1 MWWVRCSLTAVA
13 SCSLLAHPVL
23 AQQRSS
29 QTTTQV
35 HYVDAGDAGV
45 SVDKHTSAVHLSRPA
60 ENETRFTSAVA
71 DKTPSQKSSDD
82 CTATDT
88 TGLGFLNQFC
98 NAQKGF
104 WQLTEGHKQGG
115 LQLTGHTQIGYHT
128 EGTNGDGIPSSFNDY
143 PNRVQV
149 HQQWLTLQ
157 KATTGNGDFE
167 WGFRMDWFYGTDGPD
182 SQASDNAPGEWDEG
196 WDHGG
201 YYGHA
206 IPQLFA
212 EVAMGDTRIMGG
224 HFFSPL
230 GYESVNSTQ
239 NFFYSHT
246 YSMVKLPFTHTG
258 VLAEHALK
266 ENLTIT
272 AGWINGFNTA
282 FPASGGSMAVLG
294 TSATLRNGTVL
305 NYTFAH
311 GELNPGDVAQS
322 YVHNIIVETQLTDRL
337 QSVFESNLWTDNS
350 DQADAEITLT
360 QYLFWDF
367 NDRIR
372 LGVRSEWMDLGR
384 DVEEFNA
391 VTVGINYRAAE
402 NLILR
407 PELRVDNMHRDIN
420 NGINNGDIF
429 TLSRRDST
437 VFSIDAIWSY

>member
-1 MWWVRCSLTAVA
+1 MWWVRCGLTAVA
-13 SCSLLAHPVL
+13 SCSLLAHPML
-23 AQQRSS
+23 AQQRL
-29 QTTTQV
+29 TEAAAQV
-35 HYVDAGDAGV
+35 HYVDDDEAGFAT
-45 SVDKHTSAVHLSRPA
+45 DKTTSADRISHQENKPQFVSAIAYQSPA
-60 ENETRFTSAVA
+60 
-71 DKTPSQKSSDD
+71 QQSSDD
-82 CTATDT
+82 GTDT
-88 TGLGFLNQFC
+88 DTAGLGFLNQFC
-98 NAQKGF
+98 QAQQNF
-104 WQLTEGHKQGG
+104 WQLAKGHQQGS

-157 KATTGNGDFE
+157 KAITGNGDFE
-167 WGFRMDWFYGTDGPD
+167 WGFQMDWFYGTDGPD
-182 SQASDNAPGEWDEG
+182 SQATDNAPGEWDEE

-201 YYGHA
+201 FYGHA

-212 EVAMGDTRIMGG
+212 EVAMGDTRIRGG

-258 VLAEHALK
+258 IVAEHALK

-282 FPASGGSMAVLG
+282 FTANGGSMAVLG

-311 GELNPGDVAQS
+311 GELNPGDVARS
-322 YVHNIIVETQLTDRL
+322 YVHNIIVETQITDRL

-350 DQADAEITLT
+350 AQADAEVTLT

-367 NDRIR
+367 NDHIR
-372 LGVRSEWMDLGR
+372 VGVRSEWMDLGR
-384 DVEEFNA
+384 AVEEFNA

-407 PELRVDNMHRDIN
+407 PELRIDNMHRDIN
-420 NGINNGDIF
+420 NGVNNGEIF
-429 TLSRRDST
+429 TLNRRDST